1 MSYDFELSS
10 TIPATPQAVYQAW
23 LDSAAHSAMTGGEA
37 EASSQLG
44 APHSAWDGYIT
55 GKNLELGPGMRI
67 VQTWRTSRF
76 AVDDPDS
83 TITVVLTP
91 VKTGTKLTL
100 THRGVPDGQTS
111 YQKHGWRDH
120 YFEPMKAYF
129 AAQRASE
136 KS

>member
-1 MSYDFELSS
+1 M
-10 TIPATPQAVYQAW
+10 
-23 LDSAAHSAMTGGEA
+23 AHEPIRG
-37 EASSQLG
+37 
-44 APHSAWDGYIT
+44 
-55 GKNLELGPGMRI
+55 R
-67 VQTWRTSRF
+67 RSRF
-76 AVDDPDS
+76 HDHRR
-83 TITVVLTP
+83 LTP

-111 YQKHGWRDH
+111 YEKHGWRDN